1 MVIFCIVFPHL
12 FIDIRLYFTELPG
25 LGQSALS
32 KVAVKNEL
40 KLLDDVSQRS
50 SNAVK

>member
-1 MVIFCIVFPHL
+1 MGIFEWL
-12 FIDIRLYFTELPG
+12 FFALSFLIYFTELPG